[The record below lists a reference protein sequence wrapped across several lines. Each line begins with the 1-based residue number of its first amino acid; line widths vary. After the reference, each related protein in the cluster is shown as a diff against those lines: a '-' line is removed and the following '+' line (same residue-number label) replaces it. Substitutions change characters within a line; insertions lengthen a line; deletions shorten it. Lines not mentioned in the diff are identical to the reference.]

1 MTRIDVKDLSSRE
14 GAQHLAKQVGGDFL
28 FDGGARRNAA
38 IAQRVA
44 PLASRNG
51 KVDLPALAQGPSADL
66 PQRSAGLL
74 GTLFLGRARR
84 HIDIGP

>member
-1 MTRIDVKDLSSRE
+1 MTQIDVTGLSSRE

-28 FDGGARRNAA
+28 FDGSARRNAG

-51 KVDLPALAQGPSADL
+51 KVIFPRWPRALVRTSPSEA
-66 PQRSAGLL
+66 L
-74 GTLFLGRARR
+74 GCLERCS
-84 HIDIGP
+84 